1 MKKILFPFV
10 LFTSILFLCN
20 CNKEK
25 ASDTVSP
32 NKQSIPL
39 AKENGY
45 GPFETL
51 AVSDQDKLA
60 MINSYTDDN
69 VSPIMY
75 LGNDVVFGEKY
86 FSTRAAGTTI
96 TAYYSNSEPIDNVV
110 FSRALIYNSDSS
122 AIVNY
127 LIVKTTTISESYKT
141 LAYFTSNNALI
152 FEVGINTSTGTV
164 EMLATGQQVADCITD
179 FYSNQGWLSVGL
191 WVGTLFDPGIGA
203 CVASA
208 CIVGQSIVNTQ

>member
-10 LFTSILFLCN
+10 LFTAILFLCN

-45 GPFETL
+45 GSFETL

-75 LGNDVVFGEKY
+75 LGNDVVFGENI
-86 FSTRAAGTTI
+86 SLHAPQEPQLLLI
-96 TAYYSNSEPIDNVV
+96 TATAN
-110 FSRALIYNSDSS
+110 L
-122 AIVNY
+122 
-127 LIVKTTTISESYKT
+127 
-141 LAYFTSNNALI
+141 
-152 FEVGINTSTGTV
+152 
-164 EMLATGQQVADCITD
+164 
-179 FYSNQGWLSVGL
+179 
-191 WVGTLFDPGIGA
+191 
-203 CVASA
+203 
-208 CIVGQSIVNTQ
+208 